1 MFSKKTVWIVIA
13 LLLAEAVAILAIHS
27 RVPRALRALT
37 ALVNLAAASA
47 LWLLLRQRGKG

>member
-47 LWLLLRQRGKG
+47 LWLLLRQRDKG